1 MGCRNPWR
9 ININQKTGTLYWGDV
24 GPDAYNESELGPA
37 GHDEINQAKKA
48 GNFGW
53 PYFVGNNFA
62 YPIRDFNTS
71 ELSPPN
77 NPQAPVNRS
86 RYVEGNI
93 TLPEAHPAFIWYRT
107 RGTPEFQELGTG
119 GRTACAG
126 PVFHYNENWKARPS
140 FIHIWIILCL
150 SMSGPETGSLPP
162 ASTKKKTW

>member
-1 MGCRNPWR
+1 MGSEMCIRDSGKILRIRPTDNGSYEIPEGNLFPRDGSKGLPEVYVMGCRNPWR

-71 ELSPPN
+71 ELSPAN

-93 TLPEAHPAFIWYRT
+93 TLPEAQPAFI
-107 RGTPEFQELGTG
+107 L
-119 GRTACAG
+119 
-126 PVFHYNENWKARPS
+126 S
-140 FIHIWIILCL
+140 LIHI
-150 SMSGPETGSLPP
+150 
-162 ASTKKKTW
+162 